1 MIARTIT
8 VTAEFSPSI
17 ISASAAFSD
26 QIIEAAAELTTAV
39 KHYTAEPYAGE
50 TTVTPSAET
59 QTLRT
64 GGTVLLED
72 IIINPIPSNYGLITW
87 NGATLTVS

>member
-8 VTAEFSPSI
+8 VTAEFTPSI
-17 ISASAAFSD
+17 ISASATLTD
-26 QIIEAAAELTTAV
+26 RIITAAASLTTSI
-39 KHYTAEPYAGE
+39 KHFTAEPYDGE

-64 GGTVLLED
+64 GGTVLLDD